1 MAGDSQAGR
10 RRAGRRPGGED
21 TREALIS
28 AALAEFAR
36 GGYTAATVRAIAARA
51 GVDPAM
57 INHYFGSKRGLFA
70 AAVELPF
77 DPGALLPNVLAGARE
92 QLGAR
97 LVREFVRQWD
107 LAGAAAAESMMRT
120 AMQSQ
125 EATERLRTV
134 FIEGAL
140 RSGLTMLM
148 GWTQEARWR
157 ASLVASQLI
166 GLLVVRYTARLEP
179 LASASSAEV
188 VTAIAPTL
196 QRYLFGDVGDPPK
209 VK

>member
-1 MAGDSQAGR
+1 MAGDATSGGR
-10 RRAGRRPGGED
+10 RSGRRPAGED
-21 TREALIS
+21 TRAALIS

-36 GGYTAATVRAIAARA
+36 GGYTAATVRAIATRA

-70 AAVELPF
+70 AAVQLPF
-77 DPGALLPNVLAGARE
+77 DPGALLPDVLAGSRK

-97 LVREFVRQWD
+97 LTEEFVRQWD
-107 LAGAAAAESMMRT
+107 RAGTHAAESMMRT
-120 AMQSQ
+120 AMESQ

-134 FIEGAL
+134 LIEGAL
-140 RSGLTMLM
+140 RAGLTTLM

-166 GLLVVRYTARLEP
+166 GLLVVRYTARIEP

-188 VTAIAPTL
+188 VAAIAPTL
-196 QRYLFGDVGDPPK
+196 QRYLIGDVGDPPA
-209 VK
+209 VR